1 MVRENAGI
9 YYTFFLNFHSHH
21 RLNNKNLKLERCIFW
36 TSKAVVDH
44 FVFHPKGSQSCMED
58 GVILNSPYCDPFSI
72 IFHWLPWEKQTITD
86 FTTPSWSRALR
97 KCKDSTGEPIT
108 AKGSADGTD
117 SNSKAWP
124 FATADLE
131 FQEWSIIN
139 VTSDMWPSQDAQEH
153 LQDCNWAGW
162 RLCWLPEN
170 LTCSTCTW
178 PSPSNAAI
186 AFAPFLAP
194 RYQEFQVAHFV

>member
-1 MVRENAGI
+1 MH
-9 YYTFFLNFHSHH
+9 FLNF
-21 RLNNKNLKLERCIFW
+21 R
-36 TSKAVVDH
+36 
-44 FVFHPKGSQSCMED
+44 GSCRPFCFQSRGGCFLVWAS
-58 GVILNSPYCDPFSI
+58 VILNSPRCDPFSI
-72 IFHWLPWEKQTITD
+72 IFHWLPWEKQTITN

-97 KCKDSTGEPIT
+97 TCKDSTGEPIT

-131 FQEWSIIN
+131 FQECDQVRTHKNICR
-139 VTSDMWPSQDAQEH
+139 TAGF
-153 LQDCNWAGW
+153 LYWAGW

-194 RYQEFQVAHFV
+194 RYQEFLVAHFV